1 MKKILIIFTL
11 CAVCAA
17 FSGCKKENDPNVQTS
32 ETVTEYVMQEGDTV
46 VSGEVV
52 SVVGNEVT
60 INVGTVSQEESA
72 QPPSDGEMPA
82 EGDTDGEGGDM
93 PQRGERPNFGDGDM
107 PDFAGGERPDG
118 GEKPDFSGGDMQDGE
133 NFRGGKKS
141 SVKVETTGESESYII
156 PVGMTVSG
164 SSGRQSDY
172 NAISVGAAVQITL
185 NSEGLVVACEIL

>member
-17 FSGCKKENDPNVQTS
+17 FAGCKKEDSSNVQTS

-60 INVGTVSQEESA
+60 INVGTVSQDESA
-72 QPPSDGEMPA
+72 QPPSDREFPA
-82 EGDTDGEGGDM
+82 EGETDGDM
-93 PQRGERPNFGDGDM
+93 PQRGERQSFGEGEM
-107 PDFAGGERPDG
+107 PDFAGGERQNG
-118 GEKPDFSGGDMQDGE
+118 GERPDFSGGDMQDGE
-133 NFRGGKKS
+133 NSRGGKRS
-141 SVKVETTGESESYII
+141 SVQIETTGESVSYII
-156 PVGMTVSG
+156 PVGMPVSG

-172 NAISVGAAVQITL
+172 TAISAGAAVQITL
-185 NSEGLVVACEIL
+185 NSDGLVVACEIL